1 MPVQADDGAGDQPLP
16 QRIDDKIGRLVRE
29 GGRQRPCRPERK
41 FNLSQCGT

>member
-41 FNLSQCGT
+41 